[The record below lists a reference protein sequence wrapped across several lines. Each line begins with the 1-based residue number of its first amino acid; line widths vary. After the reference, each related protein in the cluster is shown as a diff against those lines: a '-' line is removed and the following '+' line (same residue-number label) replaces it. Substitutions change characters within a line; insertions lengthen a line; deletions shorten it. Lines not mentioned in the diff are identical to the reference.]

1 VPGTPEYLF
10 SFNYGGTAPL
20 RFHDLAPDGSILTE
34 IRPTR
39 EERERFRL
47 DFYAT
52 RVHLVQNWFNEVR
65 QIGEE

>member
-1 VPGTPEYLF
+1 MHHDDIASAVALAVTERLDDV
-10 SFNYGGTAPL
+10 FNV
-20 RFHDLAPDGSILTE
+20 APDGSILTE